1 MLECIVIQETR
12 DHEIYRPGLYLVLTP
27 ATLVFSPHYHPDK
40 DAIVLEV
47 HSDNVWVIGT
57 VAQLNVVELLP
68 YAPYQPP
75 QFAIEKE

>member
-1 MLECIVIQETR
+1 
-12 DHEIYRPGLYLVLTP
+12 
-27 ATLVFSPHYHPDK
+27 
-40 DAIVLEV
+40 
-47 HSDNVWVIGT
+47 VIGT